1 MTRRHFISM
10 AVVFGFAVIAGG
22 SAVRAH
28 EQYRMVGTLV
38 QVEPARGATHR
49 ISIKFK
55 WSAADTEEVVARV
68 YVYPATVI
76 TRDGNKVP
84 ASELKVGLS
93 VVVDATGDSWDL
105 SDADSIR
112 IVPPIKP

>member
-1 MTRRHFISM
+1 
-10 AVVFGFAVIAGG
+10 
-22 SAVRAH
+22 
-28 EQYRMVGTLV
+28 MVGTLV
-38 QVEPARGATHR
+38 KVEPARGATHR
-49 ISIKFK
+49 ISVKFK